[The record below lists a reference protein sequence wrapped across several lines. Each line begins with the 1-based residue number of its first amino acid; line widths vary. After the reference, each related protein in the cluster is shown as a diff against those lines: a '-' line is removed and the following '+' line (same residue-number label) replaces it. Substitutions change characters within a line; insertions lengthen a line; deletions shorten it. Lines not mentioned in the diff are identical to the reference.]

1 MRSTGRAGKVKM
13 RSNTTNFVSASALLV
28 CLVTVANADLAEGRD
43 PLFQTSDAL
52 QVTIA
57 GPLTTLVRDRAKDN
71 YLRGQI
77 SVTDVDGVQ
86 KTFDVRMRTRGNF
99 RHQECDYPPIL
110 LNFRKSETRGTLF
123 DGQNKLKLV
132 IHCRKSQR
140 YEQTVLR
147 EYLAYR
153 MLSVLTEMSFR
164 VRLLHVTY
172 VNEENEGRT
181 QTRYAFLIE
190 HKKRF
195 AERVGID
202 NLSVEKTSVSSL
214 QPDQLNL
221 TSVFAYMIG
230 NTDFSPIAGPPGE
243 ACCHNYVL
251 FGGDGDPVIPVA
263 YDFDQSGF
271 VSAPYARPNENFR
284 IRTVRQRVYRGR
296 CVNNTYVAGSLRKL
310 QDAKPRF
317 YSLIREQEGLEKDV
331 RRDLTQYLDSFYRL
345 IDDPQRVEREL
356 LDECIPP

>member
-1 MRSTGRAGKVKM
+1 MRFILTNALRASVLFM
-13 RSNTTNFVSASALLV
+13 FLAAAASAEVLQ
-28 CLVTVANADLAEGRD
+28 APD
-43 PLFQTSDAL
+43 PLFQNQGAL
-52 QVTIA
+52 EVTIS
-57 GPLTTLVRDRAKDN
+57 GPLTTLIRDRAKDN

-110 LNFRKSETRGTLF
+110 LNFKKSETDGTLF

-153 MLSVLTEMSFR
+153 MLSVLTEISFR

-172 VNEENEGRT
+172 VNEENDGRM

-214 QPDQLNL
+214 RPDQLNL

-251 FGGDGDPVIPVA
+251 FGGDGDPIVPVA

-284 IRTVRQRVYRGR
+284 IRSVRQRVYRGR
-296 CVNNTYVAGSLRKL
+296 CVNNGHVDDSLQKL
-310 QDAKPRF
+310 RDAKAQF
-317 YSLIREQEGLEKDV
+317 YALIREQEGLANDV
-331 RRDLTQYLDSFYRL
+331 RKDLTRYLDSFYR
-345 IDDPQRVEREL
+345 IADDPRQVEREL
-356 LDECIPP
+356 LAKCIPP

>member
-1 MRSTGRAGKVKM
+1 MRSPDRAGKVKM
-13 RSNTTNFVSASALLV
+13 RSNTTNFVSASVLLV
-28 CLVTVANADLAEGRD
+28 CLVTVANADLAKGGD

-52 QVTIA
+52 QVTIT
-57 GPLTTLVRDRAKDN
+57 GPLTTLMRDRAKDN

-99 RHQECDYPPIL
+99 RHQECEFPPIL
-110 LNFRKSETRGTLF
+110 LNFRKSEARGTLF

-147 EYLAYR
+147 EFLAYR
-153 MLSVLTEMSFR
+153 MLGVLTEMSFR

-172 VNEENEGRT
+172 VDEENEGRT

-202 NLSVEKTSVSSL
+202 SLSIEKTSVSSL
-214 QPDQLNL
+214 RPDQLNL

-251 FGGDGDPVIPVA
+251 FGGGGDPIVPVA

-284 IRTVRQRVYRGR
+284 IRSVRQRVYRGR
-296 CVNNTYVAGSLRKL
+296 CVNNGYVESSLQKL
-310 QDAKPRF
+310 RDAKVQF
-317 YSLIREQEGLEKDV
+317 YALIREQEGLADDV
-331 RRDLTQYLDSFYRL
+331 RKDLTRYLDSFYR
-345 IDDPQRVEREL
+345 IADDPRKVEKEL
-356 LDECIPP
+356 LAKCVPP